1 MFLEIRHLRSLLAI
15 EEATN
20 LARAA
25 EQVHLTQSALSHQI
39 KALEAYY
46 GAPLFLR
53 NTKPLRLTLAG
64 QKLLELARR
73 VLPEIAGVEKELL
86 RLAKGETG
94 RLHIAIECH
103 ACFEW
108 LMPVLDAFRRRWP
121 EVEVDIRV
129 GVSFDPIP
137 ALQKGD
143 IDLVISSDPLELN
156 DVVFEPLFEY
166 EARLVTARAHPLAEK
181 SYIEP
186 ADLAGEILITYP
198 VQRQRLD
205 VFTRF
210 LQPAGVEPLAVRQS
224 ELTAVILLLVASQRG
239 VAVLPDWV
247 LNETTQK
254 GGLATRPL
262 TAQGMKGLLYAAL
275 RRPERDVLYLREFI
289 ELARDRDQS
298 LPEI

>member
-15 EEATN
+15 DEATN

-186 ADLAGEILITYP
+186 GDLAGEILITYP

-247 LNETTQK
+247 LNETIQK

-275 RRPERDVLYLREFI
+275 RRPEHDVLYLREFI
-289 ELARDRDQS
+289 ELARDRD